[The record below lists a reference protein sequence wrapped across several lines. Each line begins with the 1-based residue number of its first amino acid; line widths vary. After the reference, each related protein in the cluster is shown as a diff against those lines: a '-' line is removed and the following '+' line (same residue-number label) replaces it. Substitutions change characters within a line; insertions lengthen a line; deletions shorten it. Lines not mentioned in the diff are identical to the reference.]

1 MVAEWYLSPDW
12 DEQAQADFRL
22 RLSHERDRRV
32 FYLGQKAAAIADEHP
47 EDALALYDQKIAAA
61 EYEDEIVPAL
71 HAQAMIHFRAGDYE
85 AMFSAFERAIEVG
98 GEFTA
103 IAAITDY
110 CSAVGLLRDETR
122 YDTALAWLDKLDTRA
137 MTQLGQPFVGFAAS
151 AARAF
156 ICWQTGDR
164 ELATN
169 AARDAL
175 EMSISDDPLPGLP
188 CIGAAPKPPSPV
200 HDRLLVIAGM
210 WDDDKLGPA
219 PRP

>member
-22 RLSHERDRRV
+22 RLSHERARRV

-71 HAQAMIHFRAGDYE
+71 HAQAMIHFRASDYE

-200 HDRLLVIAGM
+200 HDRLLVIAGL

>member
-137 MTQLGQPFVGFAAS
+137 MTQLGSLSWDLRPARRAPSFAGKPAIANWPRMPRAMHWKCRS
-151 AARAF
+151 AT
-156 ICWQTGDR
+156 I
-164 ELATN
+164 
-169 AARDAL
+169 
-175 EMSISDDPLPGLP
+175 P
-188 CIGAAPKPPSPV
+188 C
-200 HDRLLVIAGM
+200 
-210 WDDDKLGPA
+210 PA
-219 PRP
+219 CPA